1 MENLDMLLDSLQ
13 YKKAT
18 TSKFFDYNLC
28 NELRLIIKNIDYC
41 TPKDLV
47 DLSYI
52 CGVRDNG

>member
-41 TPKDLV
+41 TPQDLV
-47 DLSYI
+47 DLSNMYGI
-52 CGVRDNG
+52 K